1 MGIGGEAQPQQTQ
14 SAVRPHQ
21 GLPSVSLFLSFISLF
36 FIQNSVR
43 RRTCR
48 THDATAREG
57 QRPRRTLRWSP
68 LRALN
73 LLNTPFRGLPLEG
86 DAFNSSNPLLSALF
100 VSFRTQQLF
109 SNKMQHFLPI
119 IALPYIYIYVHLR
132 HVASVHFGTAKYTRG
147 LCSPHYGVIK
157 SEHFHKCGTPNL

>member
-1 MGIGGEAQPQQTQ
+1 MRPQPQPLHDCKTSPSRTSLRSGDTMGIGGGARPQQTQ

-57 QRPRRTLRWSP
+57 QRLRRTLRWSP

-100 VSFRTQQLF
+100 VSFRTH
-109 SNKMQHFLPI
+109 SISSRIK
-119 IALPYIYIYVHLR
+119 
-132 HVASVHFGTAKYTRG
+132 
-147 LCSPHYGVIK
+147 CSTFCP
-157 SEHFHKCGTPNL
+157 

>member
-36 FIQNSVR
+36 FIQNPVR

-48 THDATAREG
+48 THDATARER
-57 QRPRRTLRWSP
+57 QRLRRILRWSP

-73 LLNTPFRGLPLEG
+73 LLKTPFRGLPLEG

-100 VSFRTQQLF
+100 VSFRTHYTWGLLF
-109 SNKMQHFLPI
+109 QKLNYKGFMPNTCVMLPHVPFTHHYMHRYDLSFGQ
-119 IALPYIYIYVHLR
+119 ARLPGSCAYPYVPD
-132 HVASVHFGTAKYTRG
+132 
-147 LCSPHYGVIK
+147 CSARR
-157 SEHFHKCGTPNL
+157 

>member
-1 MGIGGEAQPQQTQ
+1 MRPQPQPLHDCKTSSSRTSLRSGDTMGIGGGARPQQTQ

-21 GLPSVSLFLSFISLF
+21 GLPSVSLFSFIFPFL
-36 FIQNSVR
+36 QDSVR

-48 THDATAREG
+48 THDAAARER
-57 QRPRRTLRWSP
+57 QRLRRTLRWSP

-100 VSFRTQQLF
+100 VSFRTH
-109 SNKMQHFLPI
+109 S
-119 IALPYIYIYVHLR
+119 R
-132 HVASVHFGTAKYTRG
+132 SSR
-147 LCSPHYGVIK
+147 IK
-157 SEHFHKCGTPNL
+157 CTTFCP

>member
-1 MGIGGEAQPQQTQ
+1 MRPQPQPLQNCKNGPSRTSLRSGDTMGIGGGARPQQTQ

-21 GLPSVSLFLSFISLF
+21 GLPSVSLFLYFICLF
-36 FIQNSVR
+36 FIQNSVQ

-57 QRPRRTLRWSP
+57 QRLRRTLRWSP

-100 VSFRTQQLF
+100 VSFRTH
-109 SNKMQHFLPI
+109 SRSSRVK
-119 IALPYIYIYVHLR
+119 
-132 HVASVHFGTAKYTRG
+132 
-147 LCSPHYGVIK
+147 CSTFCP
-157 SEHFHKCGTPNL
+157 

>member
-57 QRPRRTLRWSP
+57 QRLRRTLRWSP

-86 DAFNSSNPLLSALF
+86 DAFNSSNPLLFALF
-100 VSFRTQQLF
+100 VSFRTHSRSSRINNAAFFAHNCITLYMF
-109 SNKMQHFLPI
+109 IYDMLH
-119 IALPYIYIYVHLR
+119 PYILVRTNTPWAYVPR
-132 HVASVHFGTAKYTRG
+132 IMV
-147 LCSPHYGVIK
+147 
-157 SEHFHKCGTPNL
+157 

>member
-14 SAVRPHQ
+14 SAVQPHQ

-57 QRPRRTLRWSP
+57 QRLRRTLRWSP

-100 VSFRTQQLF
+100 VSFRTH
-109 SNKMQHFLPI
+109 SSSSRIKMQHFLPI
-119 IALPYIYIYVHLR
+119 IALPYIYICSFTTCCIRTFWYGQIHQ
-132 HVASVHFGTAKYTRG
+132 G
-147 LCSPHYGVIK
+147 LMFPALWCDKV
-157 SEHFHKCGTPNL
+157 

>member
-1 MGIGGEAQPQQTQ
+1 MRPQPSPAHDRKNNTPRTSLRFGDTMGTGEGARSQWTQ

-21 GLPSVSLFLSFISLF
+21 GLPSVLLFLYFISLF

-57 QRPRRTLRWSP
+57 QRLRRTLRWSP

-100 VSFRTQQLF
+100 VSFRTH
-109 SNKMQHFLPI
+109 SSSSRIK
-119 IALPYIYIYVHLR
+119 
-132 HVASVHFGTAKYTRG
+132 
-147 LCSPHYGVIK
+147 CSTFCP
-157 SEHFHKCGTPNL
+157 